1 IASRLEVIAV
11 RLEVVEAGLEAAID
25 EGAAA
30 PEESGE
36 PHLHPRPSYSERP
49 RTAGCVLTHI
59 ACVVPALFVLWSFI
73 FLQRHRR
80 HSLGGRSMLGGADG
94 ARIAPRN
101 LGQEETALQARP
113 TLAPH
118 LRLPPRSAVAA
129 PSCAPHLRDASTRSR
144 SSGRNEQRLHRI
156 SKALSKILRHKA
168 VALGIR
174 IRDDGFC
181 PVEELLC
188 LAELRALRC
197 SLTDIEEIV
206 RTDQKQRFQLQ
217 GSSLLRAVNGH
228 TMEVIDD
235 ERLLTRLWPDDP
247 RLPEDWTG
255 GGSAARP
262 LLALRA
268 ARQSCDLGPAC

>member
-1 IASRLEVIAV
+1 
-11 RLEVVEAGLEAAID
+11 LEVVEAGLEAAID

-36 PHLHPRPSYSERP
+36 PHLHPRPS
-49 RTAGCVLTHI
+49 
-59 ACVVPALFVLWSFI
+59 
-73 FLQRHRR
+73 
-80 HSLGGRSMLGGADG
+80 RSMLGGADG

-228 TMEVIDD
+228 TMEAIDD

>member
-36 PHLHPRPSYSERP
+36 PHLHPRPS
-49 RTAGCVLTHI
+49 
-59 ACVVPALFVLWSFI
+59 
-73 FLQRHRR
+73 
-80 HSLGGRSMLGGADG
+80 RSMLGGADG

-247 RLPEDWTG
+247 RLPEASATRSHRGTACLAQDWTG